1 MSFFFFFS
9 SFRRPDLEI
18 FLKKKQVLNHYN
30 PPNITTPLAFLL
42 AHVLAFS
49 HMHIKHK
56 NMKSSLFL
64 VVLGGYWI
72 MQTTLPTSTY
82 GAVRW
87 TQHNRIETF
96 SGYILQAWISQQ
108 VQGKWD
114 ALLASTQKY
123 VKFLYYN
130 NK

>member
-1 MSFFFFFS
+1 MRIKLFRYELFFLT

-18 FLKKKQVLNHYN
+18 FLKNKQVLIHYN

-87 TQHNRIETF
+87 THSIIALKHFQVIFFKPDETF
-96 SGYILQAWISQQ
+96 SGYILQA
-108 VQGKWD
+108 
-114 ALLASTQKY
+114 
-123 VKFLYYN
+123 
-130 NK
+130 